1 MSLSQGNADA
11 MRFSAF
17 SREGEIVERLGQAGI
32 WLNGFNATLSGW
44 SAPPRE
50 VLRLRDLFLGGLT
63 DARQVH

>member
-32 WLNGFNATLSGW
+32 WLNGFNATLS
-44 SAPPRE
+44 
-50 VLRLRDLFLGGLT
+50 
-63 DARQVH
+63 